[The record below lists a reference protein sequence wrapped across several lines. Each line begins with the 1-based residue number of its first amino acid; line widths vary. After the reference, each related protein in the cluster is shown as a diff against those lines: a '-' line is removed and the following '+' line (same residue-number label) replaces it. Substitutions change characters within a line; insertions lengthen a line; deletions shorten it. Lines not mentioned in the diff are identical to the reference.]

1 KTVLPPNKLGNQI
14 ILLLL
19 FLSRFCGL
27 APLNNRIVGGEAAP
41 PGSWP
46 WQVSLHTFAHICG
59 GSLIND
65 QWVLTAAHCVSCTP
79 FLTVYLGRQNQSES
93 NPNEV
98 SRTVTRI
105 IIHPGYNIPRFNNDI
120 ALLKM
125 SEPVVFSN
133 YISPVCLAAFNSTFN
148 IGEDAWVTGWGN
160 IGYDE
165 PLPSPGKLLEVDAEI
180 VGTHQCK
187 CDYSK
192 IDDDVITD
200 NMICAGFREGGK
212 GPCFGDSGGPL
223 VSQQGDRWILAG
235 VVSFGVGCNAPNFP
249 SVYARVSQF
258 ESWIKS
264 HITRNRPGFLTFVS
278 NNTEDVLNSS
288 CTTPALTPAI
298 NISEGQEPRKLI
310 GYMLGFVNNC
320 QDLDKIYC
328 HFVYKECKQNEMLFL
343 LLSNLNQQQ
352 LSNENEHFRL

>member
-1 KTVLPPNKLGNQI
+1 NCKPVFAKVVQI
-14 ILLLL
+14 NMLNLAGLLSGLL
-19 FLSRFCGL
+19 KCGL

-65 QWVLTAAHCVSCTP
+65 QWVICLALHFP
-79 FLTVYLGRQNQSES
+79 NQSES

-160 IGYDE
+160 IGYD
-165 PLPSPGKLLEVDAEI
+165 GKLLEVDAEI

-288 CTTPALTPAI
+288 SP
-298 NISEGQEPRKLI
+298 
-310 GYMLGFVNNC
+310 
-320 QDLDKIYC
+320 
-328 HFVYKECKQNEMLFL
+328 
-343 LLSNLNQQQ
+343 LLSV
-352 LSNENEHFRL
+352 SPRAAVATM

>member
-1 KTVLPPNKLGNQI
+1 ITCLHWFYLH
-14 ILLLL
+14 IL
-19 FLSRFCGL
+19 SECGL

-65 QWVLTAAHCVSCTP
+65 QWVLTAAHCVSWLGSTP